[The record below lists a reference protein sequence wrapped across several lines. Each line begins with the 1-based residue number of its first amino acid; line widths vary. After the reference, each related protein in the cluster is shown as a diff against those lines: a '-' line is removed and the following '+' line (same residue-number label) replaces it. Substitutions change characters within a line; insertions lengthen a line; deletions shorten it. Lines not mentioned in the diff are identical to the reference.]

1 MYSVRN
7 YNINRYVQT
16 VSTTAGIW
24 LLKDKREKIMKR
36 ILALIISTLC
46 LAGGIAA
53 KDNSVAY
60 VDMAY
65 ILKNLPQYETANEQ
79 LTMMAKRW
87 QKEVDALEQEIR
99 VMTTNYQTEQI
110 FLSEEMRQRRE
121 EEILQKEQEAIELK
135 RKYFGEAGELVKK
148 REALLK
154 PIQDEIYAAIQ
165 ELANEKHIDVI
176 KDRSSDPG
184 LLYMSSKLDYSD
196 QLLQKLGAK

>member
-1 MYSVRN
+1 
-7 YNINRYVQT
+7 
-16 VSTTAGIW
+16 
-24 LLKDKREKIMKR
+24 MKR
-36 ILALIISTLC
+36 VIALIFSGLC
-46 LAGGIAA
+46 VLGTMQA
-53 KDNSVAY
+53 KDNTVAY

-79 LTMMAKRW
+79 LTMIAKRW
-87 QKEVDALEQEIR
+87 QKEIDALEQEVR

-121 EEILQKEQEAIELK
+121 QKILAKEQEALELK

-165 ELANEKHIDVI
+165 ELANEKHIDVV